1 MNALTLETYQ
11 QAANSALAWITS
23 QIDEEGSLGSDNR
36 DLACYYKL
44 PYLMQLAGR
53 VVETHRLLDFVSANF
68 QRPNGDFATSEQQK
82 TADPV
87 LSLYPGYINGW
98 IAMAAH
104 KAGRFEI
111 SLPAWEYLLGFH
123 DPASGGFML
132 QRAGNGNG
140 SPVEVLMTA
149 HLGMA
154 ALYFGDVQRATGAG
168 RMLRQFLDLQ
178 PDIGHRFLLRM
189 AHGGQLQTDFP
200 AEAAGLHVIDAEQ
213 PGQAW
218 FFIGYP
224 IAFLARL
231 SLATGDL
238 GFLSSASRYFD
249 FARRC
254 GERLVAEHF
263 AHKVAWGAA
272 ELGRASGDP
281 EHLALSARIA
291 ERLIAAQDASGS
303 WLADQPP
310 CTRFDQSAEVA
321 IWLLEICARAARAS
335 IG

>member
-1 MNALTLETYQ
+1 MSALPLETYK
-11 QAANSALAWITS
+11 QAANRALAWLTS
-23 QIDEEGSLGSDNR
+23 QVADSGSLGPDGS

-53 VVETHRLLDFVSANF
+53 VVETHRLLDFISANF
-68 QRPNGDFATSEQQK
+68 QRPNGDFATSERQK

-98 IAMAAH
+98 IAIAAH
-104 KAGRFEI
+104 KTGRFEI

-123 DPASGGFML
+123 DPQSGGFTL
-132 QRAGNGNG
+132 QRAEDGNE
-140 SPVEVLMTA
+140 SHVEVLMTA

-154 ALYFGDVQRATGAG
+154 ALYFGDLQRAMGAG
-168 RMLRQFLDLQ
+168 RVLQQFLDLQ

-189 AHGGQLQTDFP
+189 AQGGRLQTDFP
-200 AEAAGLHVIDAEQ
+200 AEAAGLHVIDADQ

-224 IAFLARL
+224 MAFLARL
-231 SLATGDL
+231 YLATGES
-238 GFLSSASRYFD
+238 GFLSGAVRYFD

-254 GERLVAEHF
+254 GERLIAEHF

-281 EHLALSARIA
+281 EHLALSVQIA
-291 ERLIAAQDASGS
+291 DRLLAAQDASGS
-303 WLADQPP
+303 WLADQAE

-321 IWLLEICARAARAS
+321 IWLLEICGRAWRA
-335 IG
+335 

>member
-1 MNALTLETYQ
+1 MMALPLETYER
-11 QAANSALAWITS
+11 AAERALTWLTS
-23 QIDEEGSLGSDNR
+23 QVGDGGSLGPEAG

-53 VVETHRLLDFVSANF
+53 VVETHSLLDFISANF
-68 QRPNGDFATSEQQK
+68 QRPNGDFATSGEQK

-98 IAMAAH
+98 IAIAAH

-111 SLPAWEYLLGFH
+111 SLPAWRYLLGFH
-123 DPASGGFML
+123 DPESAGFML
-132 QRAGNGNG
+132 QHAGSGPDG
-140 SPVEVLMTA
+140 PVEVLMTA

-154 ALYFGDVQRATGAG
+154 ALYFGDLPRASGAG
-168 RMLRQFLDLQ
+168 RMLLRFVALQ
-178 PDIGHRFLLRM
+178 PDIKHRFFLRVER
-189 AHGGQLQTDFP
+189 GGGLQTDFP
-200 AEAAGLHVIDAEQ
+200 AAAAGLHTINADQ
-213 PGQAW
+213 QGQAW

-224 IAFLARL
+224 MAFLARL
-231 SLATGDL
+231 YLATGDPE
-238 GFLSSASRYFD
+238 FLSGAVRYFD

-272 ELGRASGDP
+272 ELGRASGSP
-281 EHLALSARIA
+281 EHLALSAQIA
-291 ERLIAAQDASGS
+291 DRLIAAQDAGGS
-303 WLADQPP
+303 WLADQAA

-321 IWLLEICARAARAS
+321 IWLLEISGRARPT
-335 IG
+335 

>member
-1 MNALTLETYQ
+1 MSALTSKTYQ
-11 QAANSALAWITS
+11 QAANSTLAWITS
-23 QIDEEGSLGSDNR
+23 QIGEDGALGSDNR
-36 DLACYYKL
+36 DLACYYKS

-53 VVETHRLLDFVSANF
+53 VVETHRLLDFISANF
-68 QRPNGDFATSEQQK
+68 QRPNGDFATSERQK

-98 IAMAAH
+98 IAIAAH

-111 SLPAWEYLLGFH
+111 SLPAWEYLLGFQ
-123 DPASGGFML
+123 DPVSGGFML
-132 QRAGNGNG
+132 DHVGTGNE

-154 ALYFGDVQRATGAG
+154 ALYFGDLQRAMGAG
-168 RMLRQFLDLQ
+168 RVLQQFLDLQ
-178 PDIGHRFLLRM
+178 PDSGHRFLLRM
-189 AHGGQLQTDFP
+189 AQGGRLQTDFP
-200 AEAAGLHVIDAEQ
+200 AEAAGLHVIDGNQ

-224 IAFLARL
+224 MAFLAGL
-231 SLATGDL
+231 SLATGDR
-238 GFLSSASRYFD
+238 GFLFSASRYFD
-249 FARRC
+249 FAHRC

-272 ELGRASGDP
+272 ELGRVTGDP

-303 WLADQPP
+303 WLADQAP

-321 IWLLEICARAARAS
+321 IWLLEICGRARRA
-335 IG
+335 